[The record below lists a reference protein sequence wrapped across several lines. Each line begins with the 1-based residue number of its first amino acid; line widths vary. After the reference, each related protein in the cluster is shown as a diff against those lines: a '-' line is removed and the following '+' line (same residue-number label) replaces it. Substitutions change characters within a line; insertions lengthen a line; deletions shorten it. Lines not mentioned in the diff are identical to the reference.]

1 MNKKITQLRWLAA
14 TLLFV
19 TAMVM
24 PTTAWAQT
32 MYTVFDTETG
42 TLTFKYDNSKP
53 ESTDTQKVY
62 DVPTEYLAAINPG
75 WNNNHASGITKVVF
89 DASFANARPVY
100 TKFWFYNCNNLSEIV
115 GIQYLNTSKVTDM
128 HNMFAACSSL
138 TSLDLSGFDT
148 GKVTDM
154 EMMFSY
160 CSKLKTIYVSDS
172 FTTENVT
179 NSSKMFYLCTS
190 LSGACSYN
198 SGNTNDA
205 NYANYTTGYFT
216 KYGTVDKG
224 SYVVYSEA
232 DNTLTFKYGEIP
244 ASGDGSTVYSI
255 PSSSY
260 EPEWISDHASD
271 IKKVV
276 FDESFAVV
284 GPTKCYCWFND
295 CSALTDIQGI
305 QNLNTTEVT
314 NMGYM
319 FYNCSNLTSL
329 DLSGFDT
336 QRVSEMNSMFFGCS
350 KLTTIFV
357 SADKFVVEN
366 VTQSDNMFSFCDKLS
381 GAISYDDQKTNKEYA
396 NCTTGYFT
404 NIADKDYFMHHAV
417 YNSGAKSLTF
427 KYGNKN
433 RVADGIMTYEL
444 NTGNTEPG
452 WKEKTDI
459 KVVTFEESF
468 KDARPES
475 CHAWLKGLSSLSA
488 INNIEYLNTEECTD
502 MAEMFSGCSTI
513 TKLDLRTF
521 DTRKVTDMSAMFSG
535 CGSLTKIDVTGLFD
549 VANVTSSEGM
559 FTGCTSLK
567 GVIAF
572 DENHVDKTYAN
583 GEGYFTKQPDGEGTQ
598 ASPYLIGTITDLV
611 WFRNHVNEGN
621 LEACA
626 KLTADIDMSTAC
638 HPAGDGVEELSW
650 TPISDENKNINWRGF
665 FDGDGHTISN
675 LYINSQSSYQGLFG
689 YISGLSYPENV
700 RSAIKNVVFENVNVK
715 GTSNFYGALAG
726 YAYTFDIIGVTVN
739 SGTIEAVSNRGGIIG
754 YAGNSNLKSCV
765 NRASVTGTGSGI
777 GGICGELNSTLVSQ
791 CANYGNVKGYTQI
804 GGIAG
809 KIYNNT
815 TIENSITV
823 GDIASSQYKA
833 GWVVGQVSENA
844 TLTISGVV
852 AFNSDAQ
859 MTSMG
864 EEATTKNAIY
874 EILDGGSVTGEC
886 TGYTANQLK
895 SGETVIQL
903 NGGKT
908 DGTQAWYQNLSE
920 ENADAY
926 PVLTNTGSNTVY
938 GGFGHGGTTGQFSN
952 TESEIP
958 AGYCHTHAYDPNAEN
973 EASGNHDKSY
983 VGDFKWTDNQDKTN
997 ATVAATFTCPVCQK
1011 VETPVVTAVKDT
1023 ENSKPATCTEYG
1035 SNIYTASH
1043 SINGNTFTDTYT
1055 QTLTALGHDY
1065 SGTASINREK
1075 LIYEKNCKRCS
1086 EFLEYCATSDGKVVA
1101 TENTEGDGFTA
1112 SALTLED
1119 ATPYDNQAVFTVT
1132 DFKYTRTFSNTNWTT
1147 WYVPFELPLTPE
1159 ICSKFAFSRINNVH
1173 QYDTDNDG
1181 NADKTVVESF
1191 RQTEGVTLKANYPYL
1206 VKALSE
1212 SDLNMEL
1219 NLTDVKPALAEAKS
1233 IDCQSVD
1240 YKYVFTGT
1248 YNEMGESGA
1257 TLYDPYTLYSDGT
1270 WQHYRSLEPMRHYL
1284 KIESRNA
1291 TTSTTAFM
1299 RSILLSVIG
1308 DEDATGIVK
1317 IYDEERR
1324 AKETYDLG
1332 GRRIPAGSQR
1342 NGFYIENGKVI
1353 YKK

>member
-1 MNKKITQLRWLAA
+1 MNKKITQLSWLAA

-115 GIQYLNTSKVTDM
+115 GIQYLNTSEVTDM

-172 FTTENVT
+172 FTTVNV
-179 NSSKMFYLCTS
+179 NSSYHMFYLCTS

-198 SGNTNDA
+198 SGNANDA
-205 NYANYTTGYFT
+205 TYANYTNGYFT
-216 KYGTVDKG
+216 KYGTVVKE
-224 SYVVYSEA
+224 SYVIYSEA

-255 PSSSY
+255 PSSSS

-284 GPTKCYCWFND
+284 RPTKCYCWFTD

-314 NMGYM
+314 DMSEM
-319 FYNCSNLTSL
+319 FRGCTSLITL

-336 QRVSEMNSMFFGCS
+336 QNVHYMYNMFFECS
-350 KLTTIFV
+350 KLITIFV
-357 SADKFVVEN
+357 SDKFVVDN
-366 VTQSDNMFSFCDKLS
+366 VTESGDMFLLCNKLS
-381 GAISYDDQKTNKEYA
+381 GAISYDYQKTDKEYA

-404 NIADKDYFMHHAV
+404 NIADKGYFMHHAV
-417 YNSGAKSLTF
+417 YNSDAKSLTF

-433 RVADGIMTYEL
+433 KNAEGQTAYEL

-459 KVVTFEESF
+459 EVVTFEESF

-475 CHAWLKGLSSLSA
+475 CHAWLKGLASLSA

-638 HPAGDGVEELSW
+638 HPARDGVEELSW

-675 LYINSQSSYQGLFG
+675 LYINSSSSSQGLFG
-689 YISGLSYPENV
+689 YIRGLSYSENV
-700 RSAIKNVVFENVNVK
+700 RSAIKNVVFENVKVK

-726 YAYTFDIIGVTVN
+726 YADNFDIIGVTVN
-739 SGTIEAVSNRGGIIG
+739 SGTIEAAGIIGGIIG
-754 YAGNSNLKSCV
+754 DAGNSNLKSCV
-765 NRASVTGTGSGI
+765 NRASVTVTSSG

-791 CANYGNVKGYTQI
+791 CANYGNVEGYTQI

-809 KIYNNT
+809 KIYQNT

-823 GDIASSQYKA
+823 GDIASSTYIA

-859 MTSMG
+859 MTS
-864 EEATTKNAIY
+864 TTKNAIY

-886 TGYTANQLK
+886 TGYTTNQLK

-920 ENADAY
+920 ENADVY

-983 VGDFKWTDNQDKTN
+983 VGDFTWTDNQDKTN
-997 ATVAATFTCPVCQK
+997 ATVAATFTCSVCQK

-1023 ENSKPATCTEYG
+1023 ENSKPATCTEDG

-1043 SINGNTFTDTYT
+1043 SFAGNTLTDIHT
-1055 QTLTALGHDY
+1055 QTLTALGHDMTGDV
-1065 SGTASINREK
+1065 SLNTTKN
-1075 LIYEKNCKRCS
+1075 IYQNGCKREGCD
-1086 EFLEYCATSDGKVVA
+1086 YIGYYATSDGSVEA
-1101 TENTEGDGFTA
+1101 TKNTEGDGFTA
-1112 SALTLED
+1112 SALTLQD
-1119 ATPYDNQAVFTVT
+1119 ATKYDNQAVFTAT
-1132 DFKYTRTFSNTNWTT
+1132 AFTYNRTFTSTGWTT
-1147 WYVPFELPLTPE
+1147 WYVPFELELTKD
-1159 ICSKFAFSRINNVH
+1159 ICDKYDFSRINNVH
-1173 QYDTDNDG
+1173 QYDDNGDG
-1181 NADKTVVESF
+1181 NADRTVVESF
-1191 RQTEGVTLKANYPYL
+1191 RQNAGVKLKANYPYL
-1206 VKALSE
+1206 VRAKSE
-1212 SDLNMEL
+1212 GYYEMSLP
-1219 NLTDVKPALAEAKS
+1219 LTNVVPALAETNS

-1240 YKYVFTGT
+1240 YKYTFTGT
-1248 YNEMGESGA
+1248 YAGMDDSGS
-1257 TLYDPYTLYSDGT
+1257 DKYTLCEGNQ
-1270 WQHYRSLEPMRHYL
+1270 WLHFYRLSPMRHYL
-1284 KIESRNA
+1284 TIESRNVSSP
-1291 TTSTTAFM
+1291 STAPM
-1299 RSILLSVIG
+1299 RSIMLSIVG
-1308 DEDATGIVK
+1308 DEDTTGIVK
-1317 IYDEERR
+1317 LYDEER
-1324 AKETYDLG
+1324 KSSETYDLS
-1332 GRRIPAGSQR
+1332 GRRLPAGSKPR
-1342 NGFYIENGKVI
+1342 GLIIENGKVTF
-1353 YKK
+1353 KK

>member
-1 MNKKITQLRWLAA
+1 MTCKIKTKQLSWLVA
-14 TLLFV
+14 TLMLV

-89 DASFANARPVY
+89 DASFANALPVY

-115 GIQYLNTSKVTDM
+115 GIQYLNTSEVTDM

-148 GKVTDM
+148 RKVTDM

-172 FTTENVT
+172 FNTVNVT

-205 NYANYTTGYFT
+205 HYAKYTTGYFT

-224 SYVVYSEA
+224 SYVVYLEA

-260 EPEWISDHASD
+260 EPEWISAHASD

-284 GPTKCYCWFND
+284 RPTKCYCWFQD

-357 SADKFVVEN
+357 SDKFVVEN

-381 GAISYDDQKTNKEYA
+381 GAISYDYQKTNKEYA

-404 NIADKDYFMHHAV
+404 NIADKGYFMHHAV
-417 YNSGAKSLTF
+417 YNSDAKSLTF

-433 RVADGIMTYEL
+433 RVADGITTYEL

-452 WKEKTDI
+452 WKEKTEI
-459 KVVTFEESF
+459 EVVTFEESF

-475 CHAWLKGLSSLSA
+475 CHAWLKGLASLSA

-791 CANYGNVKGYTQI
+791 CANYGNVEGYTQI

-809 KIYNNT
+809 EISKNT

-823 GDIASSQYKA
+823 GDIASSHYKA
-833 GWVVGQVSENA
+833 GWVVGQVFENA

-920 ENADAY
+920 ENADVY

-938 GGFGHGGTTGQFSN
+938 GGFGHGDTTGQFNN

-973 EASGNHDKSY
+973 EASGNHNKSY
-983 VGDFKWTDNQDKTN
+983 VGDFKWTDNDDKPN
-997 ATVAATFTCPVCQK
+997 ATVTATFTCPVCQK

-1023 ENSKPATCTEYG
+1023 ENSKPATCTEDG

-1043 SINGNTFTDTYT
+1043 SFTGNTLTDIHT
-1055 QTLTALGHDY
+1055 QTLTALGHDMTGDV
-1065 SGTASINREK
+1065 SLNTTKN
-1075 LIYEKNCKRCS
+1075 IYQNGCKREGCD
-1086 EFLEYCATSDGKVVA
+1086 YIGYYATSDGSVVA

-1112 SALTLED
+1112 SALTLQD
-1119 ATPYDNQAVFTVT
+1119 ATKYDNQAVFTAT
-1132 DFKYTRTFSNTNWTT
+1132 AFTYNRTFTSTGWTT
-1147 WYVPFELPLTPE
+1147 WYVPFELELTKD
-1159 ICSKFAFSRINNVH
+1159 ICDKYDFSRINNVH
-1173 QYDTDNDG
+1173 QYDDNGDG
-1181 NADKTVVESF
+1181 NADRTVVESF
-1191 RQTEGVTLKANYPYL
+1191 RQNAGVKLKANYPYL
-1206 VKALSE
+1206 VRAKNEGYYEMSLP
-1212 SDLNMEL
+1212 
-1219 NLTDVKPALAEAKS
+1219 LTNVVPALAETNS

-1240 YKYVFTGT
+1240 YKYTFTGT
-1248 YNEMGESGA
+1248 YATMGDSGS
-1257 TLYDPYTLYSDGT
+1257 DKYTLSTSGS
-1270 WQHYRSLEPMRHYL
+1270 WKHFKSLNPMRHYL
-1284 KIESRNA
+1284 TITSRNA
-1291 TTSTTAFM
+1291 TSNQAAPM
-1299 RSILLSVIG
+1299 HVLLSVIG
-1308 DEDATGIVK
+1308 EEDTTGIVK
-1317 IYDEERR
+1317 LYDEERK
-1324 AKETYDLG
+1324 ATETYDLS
-1332 GRRIPAGSQR
+1332 GRRLPAGSKQR
-1342 NGFYIENGKVI
+1342 GLIIENGKVTF
-1353 YKK
+1353 KK

>member
-62 DVPTEYLAAINPG
+62 DVPTEYIAALNPG
-75 WNNNHASGITKVVF
+75 WNNNPGITKVVF

-100 TKFWFYNCNNLSEIV
+100 TKYWFENCNYLSEIV
-115 GIQYLNTSKVTDM
+115 GIQYLNTSEVTEM
-128 HNMFAACSSL
+128 HNMFLACSSL

-148 GKVTDM
+148 GKVTIMDK
-154 EMMFSY
+154 MFFN

-172 FTTENVT
+172 FTTGNVT
-179 NSSKMFYLCTS
+179 SSGQMFHLCTS

-198 SGNTNDA
+198 SGNANDA

-224 SYVVYSEA
+224 SYVVYLEA

-255 PSSSY
+255 PSSSNV
-260 EPEWISDHASD
+260 PDWISDHASD

-284 GPTKCYCWFND
+284 RPTKCYCWFTD

-336 QRVSEMNSMFFGCS
+336 QKVSEMNYMFLGCS

-357 SADKFVVEN
+357 SDKFVVEN
-366 VTQSDNMFSFCDKLS
+366 VTQSDNMFSYCDKLS
-381 GAISYDDQKTNKEYA
+381 GAISYDYQKTNKEYA

-417 YNSGAKSLTF
+417 YNSDAKSLTF

-433 RVADGIMTYEL
+433 RVADGITTYEL

-459 KVVTFEESF
+459 EVVTFEESF
-468 KDARPES
+468 KDARPKS

-675 LYINSQSSYQGLFG
+675 LYINSQSSSQGLFG

-715 GTSNFYGALAG
+715 GTSNCYGALAG

-739 SGTIEAVSNRGGIIG
+739 SGTIKAVSNIGGIIG
-754 YAGNSNLKSCV
+754 NAGNSNLKSCV

-791 CANYGNVKGYTQI
+791 CANYGNVEGYTQI

-809 KIYNNT
+809 KIYQNT

-823 GDIASSQYKA
+823 GDIASSHYKA

-920 ENADAY
+920 ENADTY

-952 TESEIP
+952 TESEIT

-983 VGDFKWTDNQDKTN
+983 VGDFKWTDNDDKTN
-997 ATVAATFTCPVCQK
+997 ASVTATFTCSVCQK

-1023 ENSKPATCTEYG
+1023 ENSKPATCTEDG

-1043 SINGNTFTDTYT
+1043 SFTGNTLTDIHT
-1055 QTLTALGHDY
+1055 QTLTALGHDMTGDV
-1065 SGTASINREK
+1065 SLNTTKN
-1075 LIYEKNCKRCS
+1075 IYQNGCKREGCD
-1086 EFLEYCATSDGKVVA
+1086 YIGYYATSDGSVEA
-1101 TENTEGDGFTA
+1101 TKNTEGDGFTA
-1112 SALTLED
+1112 SALTLQD
-1119 ATPYDNQAVFTVT
+1119 ATKYDNQAVFTAT
-1132 DFKYTRTFSNTNWTT
+1132 AFTYNRTFTSTGWTT
-1147 WYVPFELPLTPE
+1147 WYVPFELELTKD
-1159 ICSKFAFSRINNVH
+1159 ICDKYDFSRINNVH
-1173 QYDTDNDG
+1173 QYDDNGDG
-1181 NADKTVVESF
+1181 NADRTVVESF
-1191 RQTEGVTLKANYPYL
+1191 RQNAGVKLKANYPYL
-1206 VKALSE
+1206 VRAKSE
-1212 SDLNMEL
+1212 GYYEMSLP
-1219 NLTDVKPALAEAKS
+1219 LTNVVPALAETNS

-1240 YKYVFTGT
+1240 YKYTFTGT
-1248 YNEMGESGA
+1248 YAGMDDSGS
-1257 TLYDPYTLYSDGT
+1257 DKYTLCEGNQ
-1270 WQHYRSLEPMRHYL
+1270 WLHFYRLSPMRHYL
-1284 KIESRNA
+1284 TIESRNVSSPSPA
-1291 TTSTTAFM
+1291 SM
-1299 RSILLSVIG
+1299 RSIMLSIVG
-1308 DEDATGIVK
+1308 DEDTTGIVK
-1317 IYDEERR
+1317 LYDEER
-1324 AKETYDLG
+1324 KSSETYDLS
-1332 GRRIPAGSQR
+1332 GRRLPAGSKPR
-1342 NGFYIENGKVI
+1342 GLIIENGKVTF
-1353 YKK
+1353 KK

>member
-1 MNKKITQLRWLAA
+1 MTCKIKTKQLSWLVA
-14 TLLFV
+14 TLMLV
-19 TAMVM
+19 AAMVM
-24 PTTAWAQT
+24 PSTAWAQT

-115 GIQYLNTSKVTDM
+115 GIQYLNTSEVTDM

-172 FTTENVT
+172 FTTVNV
-179 NSSKMFYLCTS
+179 NSSYHMFYLCTS

-198 SGNTNDA
+198 SGNANDA
-205 NYANYTTGYFT
+205 NNANYTTGYFT
-216 KYGTVDKG
+216 KYGTVVKG

-260 EPEWISDHASD
+260 VPDWISDHASD

-314 NMGYM
+314 NMGGM

-336 QRVSEMNSMFFGCS
+336 QTVSEMNSMFFGCS

-357 SADKFVVEN
+357 SDKLFVVEN

-381 GAISYDDQKTNKEYA
+381 GAISYDYQKTNKEYA

-404 NIADKDYFMHHAV
+404 NIADKGYFMHHAV

-433 RVADGIMTYEL
+433 RVADGITTYEL

-459 KVVTFEESF
+459 EVVTFEESF
-468 KDARPES
+468 KDARPKS

-700 RSAIKNVVFENVNVK
+700 RSAIKNVVFENVKVK
-715 GTSNFYGALAG
+715 GTSNYYGALAG

-754 YAGNSNLKSCV
+754 SAGNSNLKSCV

-791 CANYGNVKGYTQI
+791 CANYGNVEGYTQI

-809 KIYNNT
+809 KIYQNT

-823 GDIASSQYKA
+823 GDIASSTYIA
-833 GWVVGQVSENA
+833 GWVVGQVSQNA

-859 MTSMG
+859 MTS
-864 EEATTKNAIY
+864 TTKNAIY

-920 ENADAY
+920 ENADDY

-938 GGFGHGGTTGQFSN
+938 GGFGHGDTTGQFNN

-983 VGDFKWTDNQDKTN
+983 VGDFKWTDNDDKPN
-997 ATVAATFTCPVCQK
+997 ATVTATFTCSVCQK

-1023 ENSKPATCTEYG
+1023 ENSKPATCTKYG

-1055 QTLTALGHDY
+1055 QTLTALGHDMPEA
-1065 SGTASINREK
+1065 ASLNSKRH
-1075 LIYEKNCKRCS
+1075 IYEKGCKRDGCG
-1086 EFLEYCATSDGKVVA
+1086 YVDYYATSDGNVVA
-1101 TENTEGDGFTA
+1101 TKNTEGDGFTA
-1112 SALTLED
+1112 SALTLQD
-1119 ATPYDNQAVFTVT
+1119 ATKYDNQAVFTAT
-1132 DFKYTRTFSNTNWTT
+1132 AFTYNRTFTSTGWTT
-1147 WYVPFELPLTPE
+1147 WYVPFELELTKD
-1159 ICSKFAFSRINNVH
+1159 ICDKYDFSRINNVH
-1173 QYDTDNDG
+1173 QYDDNGDG
-1181 NADKTVVESF
+1181 NADRTVVESF
-1191 RQTEGVTLKANYPYL
+1191 RQNAGVKLKANYPYL
-1206 VKALSE
+1206 VRAKNEDYYEMSLP
-1212 SDLNMEL
+1212 
-1219 NLTDVKPALAEAKS
+1219 LTKVVPALAETNS

-1240 YKYVFTGT
+1240 YKYTFTGT
-1248 YNEMGESGA
+1248 YATMGDSGS
-1257 TLYDPYTLYSDGT
+1257 DKYTLSTSGS
-1270 WQHYRSLEPMRHYL
+1270 WKHFPSLNPMRHYL
-1284 KIESRNA
+1284 TITSRNA
-1291 TTSTTAFM
+1291 TSNQAAPM
-1299 RSILLSVIG
+1299 HVLLSVIG
-1308 DEDATGIVK
+1308 EEDTTGIVK
-1317 IYDEERR
+1317 LYDEERK
-1324 AKETYDLG
+1324 ATETYDLS
-1332 GRRIPAGSQR
+1332 GRRLPAGSKQR
-1342 NGFYIENGKVI
+1342 GLIIENGKVTF
-1353 YKK
+1353 KK

>member
-62 DVPTEYLAAINPG
+62 DVPTEDPAAINPG

-115 GIQYLNTSKVTDM
+115 GIQYLNTSEVTDM
-128 HNMFAACSSL
+128 HNMFAICSSL

-154 EMMFSY
+154 GMMFFN

-172 FTTENVT
+172 FTTVNVT
-179 NSSKMFYLCTS
+179 SSSQMFHLCTL

-198 SGNTNDA
+198 SGNANDA
-205 NYANYTTGYFT
+205 NYAKYTTGYFT
-216 KYGTVDKG
+216 KYGTVVKG
-224 SYVVYSEA
+224 SYVVYLEA

-284 GPTKCYCWFND
+284 RPTNCYCWFTD

-314 NMGYM
+314 NMGGM

-357 SADKFVVEN
+357 SDKFVVEN

-381 GAISYDDQKTNKEYA
+381 GAISYDYQKTNKEYA

-404 NIADKDYFMHHAV
+404 NIEDKDYFMHHAV

-433 RVADGIMTYEL
+433 RVADGITTYEL

-459 KVVTFEESF
+459 EVVTFEESF

-559 FTGCTSLK
+559 FTGCTRLK

-809 KIYNNT
+809 KIYQNT

-823 GDIASSQYKA
+823 GDIASSHDNA
-833 GWVVGQVSENA
+833 GWVVGQVFENA

-859 MTSMG
+859 MTS
-864 EEATTKNAIY
+864 TTKNAIY

-886 TGYTANQLK
+886 TGYTTNQLK

-920 ENADAY
+920 ENADVY

-973 EASGNHDKSY
+973 EASGNHNKSY
-983 VGDFKWTDNQDKTN
+983 EGQFTWTDNDNN
-997 ATVAATFTCPVCQK
+997 ATATAIFTCSVCGK
-1011 VETPVVTAVKDT
+1011 VVEPELTVEHDDSHTNT
-1023 ENSKPATCTEYG
+1023 EADCLNNGFKYYKTSYAFD
-1035 SNIYTASH
+1035 
-1043 SINGNTFTDTYT
+1043 GNTISDTYM
-1055 QTLTALGHDY
+1055 QTITALGHDMP
-1065 SGTASINREK
+1065 GNASLNPK
-1075 LIYEKNCKRCS
+1075 QQIYQKVCQRNGCGV
-1086 EFLEYCATSDGKVVA
+1086 LLGYYATSDGNVVA
-1101 TENTEGDGFTA
+1101 NETESGFVA
-1112 SALTLED
+1112 EALTLED
-1119 ATPYDNQAVFTVT
+1119 AKKYDNQAVFTAT

-1147 WYVPFELPLTPE
+1147 WYVPFELPLTSE

-1181 NADKTVVESF
+1181 KADKTVVESF
-1191 RQTEGVTLKANYPYL
+1191 RQTAGVTLKANYPYL

-1212 SDLNMEL
+1212 SDLSMVL
-1219 NLTDVKPALAEAKS
+1219 NLTDVQPALAEEKS

-1240 YKYVFTGT
+1240 YTYVFTGT
-1248 YNEMGESGA
+1248 YNGEGESGA

-1270 WQHYRSLEPMRHYL
+1270 WQHYHSLEP
-1284 KIESRNA
+1284 
-1291 TTSTTAFM
+1291 
-1299 RSILLSVIG
+1299 
-1308 DEDATGIVK
+1308 
-1317 IYDEERR
+1317 
-1324 AKETYDLG
+1324 
-1332 GRRIPAGSQR
+1332 
-1342 NGFYIENGKVI
+1342 
-1353 YKK
+1353 

>member
-1 MNKKITQLRWLAA
+1 MNKKITQLSWLAA

-62 DVPTEYLAAINPG
+62 DVPTEDPAAINPG

-89 DASFANARPVY
+89 DASFANALPVY

-128 HNMFAACSSL
+128 HNMFASCSSL

-154 EMMFSY
+154 GMMFSY

-172 FTTENVT
+172 FTTVNVT
-179 NSSKMFYLCTS
+179 NSSMMFHLCTS

-205 NYANYTTGYFT
+205 HYANYTTGYFT

-260 EPEWISDHASD
+260 EPEWISYHASD

-284 GPTKCYCWFND
+284 LPTNCYCWFND

-357 SADKFVVEN
+357 SNKFVVEN

-381 GAISYDDQKTNKEYA
+381 GAISYDYQKTDKEYA

-404 NIADKDYFMHHAV
+404 NIADKGNFMHHAV

-433 RVADGIMTYEL
+433 RVADGITTYEL

-459 KVVTFEESF
+459 EVVTFEESF
-468 KDARPES
+468 KDARPKS

-675 LYINSQSSYQGLFG
+675 LYINSQSSSQGLFG

-700 RSAIKNVVFENVNVK
+700 RSAIKNVVFKNVNVK

-726 YAYTFDIIGVTVN
+726 HAYTFDIIGVTVN
-739 SGTIEAVSNRGGIIG
+739 SGTIEAVSNIGGIIG

-809 KIYNNT
+809 EISKNT

-823 GDIASSQYKA
+823 GDIASSHYKA

-859 MTSMG
+859 MTS
-864 EEATTKNAIY
+864 TTKNAIY

-886 TGYTANQLK
+886 TGYTTNQLK

-920 ENADAY
+920 ENADVY
-926 PVLTNTGSNTVY
+926 PVLTNTRSNTVY

-952 TESEIP
+952 TESKIP

-973 EASGNHDKSY
+973 EASGNHNKSY
-983 VGDFKWTDNQDKTN
+983 VGDFKWTDNQNKTN
-997 ATVAATFTCPVCQK
+997 ATVAATFTCSVCQK

-1023 ENSKPATCTEYG
+1023 ENSKPATCTEDG

-1043 SINGNTFTDTYT
+1043 SFAGNTLTDIHT
-1055 QTLTALGHDY
+1055 QTLTALGHDMTGDV
-1065 SGTASINREK
+1065 SLNTTKN
-1075 LIYEKNCKRCS
+1075 IYQNGCKREGCD
-1086 EFLEYCATSDGKVVA
+1086 YIGYYATSDGSVEA
-1101 TENTEGDGFTA
+1101 TKNTEGDGFTA
-1112 SALTLED
+1112 SALTLQD
-1119 ATPYDNQAVFTVT
+1119 ATKYDNQAVFTAT
-1132 DFKYTRTFSNTNWTT
+1132 AFTYNRTFTSTGWTT
-1147 WYVPFELPLTPE
+1147 WYVPFELELTKD
-1159 ICSKFAFSRINNVH
+1159 ICDKYDFSRINNVH
-1173 QYDTDNDG
+1173 QYDDNGDG
-1181 NADKTVVESF
+1181 NADRTVVESF
-1191 RQTEGVTLKANYPYL
+1191 RQNAGVKLKANYPYL
-1206 VKALSE
+1206 VRAKSE
-1212 SDLNMEL
+1212 GYYEMSLP
-1219 NLTDVKPALAEAKS
+1219 LTNVVPALAETNS

-1240 YKYVFTGT
+1240 YKYTFTGT
-1248 YNEMGESGA
+1248 YAGMDDSGS
-1257 TLYDPYTLYSDGT
+1257 DKYTLCEGNQ
-1270 WQHYRSLEPMRHYL
+1270 WLHFYRLSPMRHYL
-1284 KIESRNA
+1284 TIESRNVSSP
-1291 TTSTTAFM
+1291 STAPM
-1299 RSILLSVIG
+1299 RSIMLSIVG
-1308 DEDATGIVK
+1308 DEDTTGIVK
-1317 IYDEERR
+1317 LYDEER
-1324 AKETYDLG
+1324 KSSETYDLS
-1332 GRRIPAGSQR
+1332 GRRLPAGSKPR
-1342 NGFYIENGKVI
+1342 GLIIENGKVTF
-1353 YKK
+1353 KK

>member
-1 MNKKITQLRWLAA
+1 MNKKITQLSWLAA

-53 ESTDTQKVY
+53 ESTDTQMVY
-62 DVPTEYLAAINPG
+62 DVPTESLAAINPG

-172 FTTENVT
+172 FTTVNV
-179 NSSKMFYLCTS
+179 NSSYHMFYLCTS
-190 LSGACSYN
+190 LSVACSYN
-198 SGNTNDA
+198 SGNANDA
-205 NYANYTTGYFT
+205 NNANYTTGYFT
-216 KYGTVDKG
+216 KYGTVVKG

-260 EPEWISDHASD
+260 EPKWISDHASD

-284 GPTKCYCWFND
+284 QPTNCYCWFND

-336 QRVSEMNSMFFGCS
+336 QKVSEMNDMFFGCS

-357 SADKFVVEN
+357 SDKFVVEN

-381 GAISYDDQKTNKEYA
+381 GAISYDDQKTDKEYA

-433 RVADGIMTYEL
+433 RVADGITTYEL

-468 KDARPES
+468 KDARPKS

-549 VANVTSSEGM
+549 VAAVTSSEGM
-559 FTGCTSLK
+559 FTGCRSLK

-583 GEGYFTKQPDGEGTQ
+583 GEGYFTKQPDGKGTQ

-754 YAGNSNLKSCV
+754 SAGNSNLKSCV

-791 CANYGNVKGYTQI
+791 CANYGNVEGYTQI

-809 KIYNNT
+809 KIYKNT

-823 GDIASSQYKA
+823 GDIASSHYKA

-886 TGYTANQLK
+886 TGYTTNQLK

-920 ENADAY
+920 ENADVY

-997 ATVAATFTCPVCQK
+997 ATVAATFTCSVCQK

-1023 ENSKPATCTEYG
+1023 ENSKPATCTEDG

-1055 QTLTALGHDY
+1055 QTLTALRHDY

-1075 LIYEKNCKRCS
+1075 QIYEKNCKRCS

-1112 SALTLED
+1112 SALTLQD
-1119 ATPYDNQAVFTVT
+1119 ATAYDNQAVFTAT
-1132 DFKYTRTFSNTNWTT
+1132 NFIYNRKFSTTEWTT
-1147 WYVPFELPLTPE
+1147 WYVPFELELTKD
-1159 ICSKFAFSRINNVH
+1159 ICDKYDFSRINNVH
-1173 QYDTDNDG
+1173 QYDDNGDG
-1181 NADKTVVESF
+1181 NADRTVVESF
-1191 RQTEGVTLKANYPYL
+1191 RQNAGVKLKANYPYL
-1206 VKALSE
+1206 VRAKSE
-1212 SDLNMEL
+1212 GYYEMSLP
-1219 NLTDVKPALAEAKS
+1219 LTNVVPALAETNS

-1240 YKYVFTGT
+1240 YKYTFTGT
-1248 YNEMGESGA
+1248 YARMDDSGSA
-1257 TLYDPYTLYSDGT
+1257 DTDPYTLCDGNK
-1270 WQHYRSLEPMRHYL
+1270 WLHFHSLSPMRHYL
-1284 KIESRNA
+1284 TIESRNVSSPSPA
-1291 TTSTTAFM
+1291 LM
-1299 RSILLSVIG
+1299 RSIMLSIVG
-1308 DEDATGIVK
+1308 DEDTTGIVK
-1317 IYDEERR
+1317 LYDEER
-1324 AKETYDLG
+1324 KSSETYDLS
-1332 GRRIPAGSQR
+1332 GRRLPAGSKPR
-1342 NGFYIENGKVI
+1342 GLIIENGKVTF
-1353 YKK
+1353 KK

>member
-1 MNKKITQLRWLAA
+1 MNKKITQLSWLAA

-62 DVPTEYLAAINPG
+62 DVPTEDPAAINPG

-89 DASFANARPVY
+89 DASFANALPVY

-128 HNMFAACSSL
+128 HNMFASCSSL

-154 EMMFSY
+154 GMMFSY

-172 FTTENVT
+172 FTTVNVT
-179 NSSKMFYLCTS
+179 NSSMMFHLCTS

-205 NYANYTTGYFT
+205 HYANYTTGYFT

-260 EPEWISDHASD
+260 EPKWISDHASD

-284 GPTKCYCWFND
+284 GPTNCYCWFND

-314 NMGYM
+314 NMGGM

-357 SADKFVVEN
+357 SNKFVVEN

-381 GAISYDDQKTNKEYA
+381 GAISYDYQKTDKEYA

-404 NIADKDYFMHHAV
+404 NIADKGNFMHHAV

-433 RVADGIMTYEL
+433 RVADGITTYEL

-459 KVVTFEESF
+459 EVVTFEESF
-468 KDARPES
+468 KDARPKS

-675 LYINSQSSYQGLFG
+675 LYINSQSSSQGLFG

-700 RSAIKNVVFENVNVK
+700 RSAIKNVVFKNVNVK

-726 YAYTFDIIGVTVN
+726 HAYTFDIIGVTVN
-739 SGTIEAVSNRGGIIG
+739 SGTIEAVSNIGGIIG

-809 KIYNNT
+809 EISKNT

-823 GDIASSQYKA
+823 GDIASSHYKA

-859 MTSMG
+859 MTS
-864 EEATTKNAIY
+864 TTKNAIY

-886 TGYTANQLK
+886 TGYTTNQLK

-952 TESEIP
+952 TESKIP

-973 EASGNHDKSY
+973 EASGNHNKSY
-983 VGDFKWTDNQDKTN
+983 VGDFKWTDNQNKTN
-997 ATVAATFTCPVCQK
+997 ATVAATFTCSVCQK

-1023 ENSKPATCTEYG
+1023 ENSKPATCTEDG

-1043 SINGNTFTDTYT
+1043 SFAGNTLTDIHT
-1055 QTLTALGHDY
+1055 QTLTALGHDMTGDV
-1065 SGTASINREK
+1065 SLNTTKN
-1075 LIYEKNCKRCS
+1075 IYQNGCKREGCD
-1086 EFLEYCATSDGKVVA
+1086 YIGYYATSDGSVEA
-1101 TENTEGDGFTA
+1101 TKNTEGDGFTA
-1112 SALTLED
+1112 SALTLQD
-1119 ATPYDNQAVFTVT
+1119 ATKYDNQAVFTAT
-1132 DFKYTRTFSNTNWTT
+1132 AFTYNRTFTSTGWTT
-1147 WYVPFELPLTPE
+1147 WYVPFELELTKD
-1159 ICSKFAFSRINNVH
+1159 ICDKYDFSRINNVH
-1173 QYDTDNDG
+1173 QYDDNGDG
-1181 NADKTVVESF
+1181 NADRTVVESF
-1191 RQTEGVTLKANYPYL
+1191 RQNAGVKLKANYPYL
-1206 VKALSE
+1206 VRAKSE
-1212 SDLNMEL
+1212 GYYEMSLP
-1219 NLTDVKPALAEAKS
+1219 LTNVVPALAETNS

-1240 YKYVFTGT
+1240 YKYTFTGT
-1248 YNEMGESGA
+1248 YAGMDDSGS
-1257 TLYDPYTLYSDGT
+1257 DKYTLCEGNQ
-1270 WQHYRSLEPMRHYL
+1270 WLHFYRLSPMRHYL
-1284 KIESRNA
+1284 TIESRNVSSP
-1291 TTSTTAFM
+1291 STAPM
-1299 RSILLSVIG
+1299 RSIMLSIVG
-1308 DEDATGIVK
+1308 DEDTTGIVK
-1317 IYDEERR
+1317 LYDEER
-1324 AKETYDLG
+1324 KSSETYDLS
-1332 GRRIPAGSQR
+1332 GRRLPAGSKPR
-1342 NGFYIENGKVI
+1342 GLIIENGKVTF
-1353 YKK
+1353 KK

>member
-1 MNKKITQLRWLAA
+1 MTCKTKTKQLRWLAA
-14 TLLFV
+14 TLMLV
-19 TAMVM
+19 AAMVM
-24 PTTAWAQT
+24 PSTAWAQT

-53 ESTDTQKVY
+53 ESTDTQMVY
-62 DVPTEYLAAINPG
+62 DVPTEYIAAISPD
-75 WNNNHASGITKVVF
+75 WQEYHASGITKVVF

-115 GIQYLNTSKVTDM
+115 GIQYLNTSGVTDM

-148 GKVTDM
+148 GKVENMD
-154 EMMFSY
+154 MMFSY

-172 FTTENVT
+172 FTTDNVT
-179 NSSKMFYLCTS
+179 SSKDMFYLCTS

-198 SGNTNDA
+198 SGNANDA
-205 NYANYTTGYFT
+205 TYANYTNGYFT
-216 KYGTVDKG
+216 KYGTVVKE
-224 SYVVYSEA
+224 SYVIYSEA
-232 DNTLTFKYGEIP
+232 DNTLTFKDGEIP

-255 PSSSY
+255 PSSSSA
-260 EPEWISDHASD
+260 PEWISDHASD

-284 GPTKCYCWFND
+284 RPTKCYCWFTD

-314 NMGYM
+314 DMSEM
-319 FYNCSNLTSL
+319 FRGCTSLITL

-336 QRVSEMNSMFFGCS
+336 QKVHYMYNMFFECS
-350 KLTTIFV
+350 KLITIFV
-357 SADKFVVEN
+357 SDKFVVDN
-366 VTQSDNMFSFCDKLS
+366 VTESGDMFLLCNKLS
-381 GAISYDDQKTNKEYA
+381 GAISYDYQKTDKEYA

-404 NIADKDYFMHHAV
+404 NIADKGYFMHHAV
-417 YNSGAKSLTF
+417 YNSDAKSLTF

-433 RVADGIMTYEL
+433 KNAEGQTAYEL

-459 KVVTFEESF
+459 EVVTFEESF

-475 CHAWLKGLSSLSA
+475 CHAWLKGLASLSA

-638 HPAGDGVEELSW
+638 HPARDGVEELSW

-675 LYINSQSSYQGLFG
+675 LYINSSSSSQGLFG

-715 GTSNFYGALAG
+715 GTSNVYGALAG

-739 SGTIEAVSNRGGIIG
+739 SGTIKAVSNIGGIIG
-754 YAGNSNLKSCV
+754 NAGNSNLKSCV

-791 CANYGNVKGYTQI
+791 CANYGNVEGYTQI

-809 KIYNNT
+809 KIYKNT

-823 GDIASSQYKA
+823 GDIASSHYKA

-895 SGETVIQL
+895 SGETAIQL

-908 DGTQAWYQNLSE
+908 DGTQAWYQNLSKE
-920 ENADAY
+920 GGDNY

-938 GGFGHGGTTGQFSN
+938 GGFWHGGTTGQFSN
-952 TESEIP
+952 TESDIP
-958 AGYCHTHAYDPNAEN
+958 AGYCHTHAYDSNAEN

-983 VGDFKWTDNQDKTN
+983 VGDFKWTDNDDKPN
-997 ATVAATFTCPVCQK
+997 ATVTATFTCSVCQK

-1023 ENSKPATCTEYG
+1023 ENSKPATCTEDG

-1055 QTLTALGHDY
+1055 QTLTALGHDMPEA
-1065 SGTASINREK
+1065 ASLNSKRH
-1075 LIYEKNCKRCS
+1075 IYEKGCKRNGCG
-1086 EFLEYCATSDGKVVA
+1086 YVDYYATSDGNVVA

-1112 SALTLED
+1112 SALTLQD
-1119 ATPYDNQAVFTVT
+1119 ATAYDNQAVFTAT
-1132 DFKYTRTFSNTNWTT
+1132 NFIYNRTFSTTEWTT
-1147 WYVPFELPLTPE
+1147 WYVPFELELTKD
-1159 ICSKFAFSRINNVH
+1159 ICDKYDFSRINNVH
-1173 QYDTDNDG
+1173 QYDDNGDG
-1181 NADKTVVESF
+1181 NADRTVVESF
-1191 RQTEGVTLKANYPYL
+1191 RQNAGVKLKANYPYL
-1206 VKALSE
+1206 VRAKNEDYYEMSLP
-1212 SDLNMEL
+1212 
-1219 NLTDVKPALAEAKS
+1219 LTNVVPALAETNS

-1240 YKYVFTGT
+1240 YKYTFTGT
-1248 YNEMGESGA
+1248 YATMGDSGS
-1257 TLYDPYTLYSDGT
+1257 DKYTLSTSGS
-1270 WQHYRSLEPMRHYL
+1270 WKHFPSLKPMRHYL
-1284 KIESRNA
+1284 TITSRNA
-1291 TTSTTAFM
+1291 TSNQAAPM
-1299 RSILLSVIG
+1299 YVLLSVIG
-1308 DEDATGIVK
+1308 EEDTTGIVK
-1317 IYDEERR
+1317 LYDEERK
-1324 AKETYDLG
+1324 ATETYDLS
-1332 GRRIPAGSQR
+1332 GRRLPAGSKQR
-1342 NGFYIENGKVI
+1342 GLIIENGKVTF
-1353 YKK
+1353 KK

>member
-1 MNKKITQLRWLAA
+1 MNKTITQFRWLV
-14 TLLFV
+14 TMLLLV

-24 PTTAWAQT
+24 PSTAWAQT
-32 MYTVFDTETG
+32 MYTVFDTKTG
-42 TLTFKYDNSKP
+42 TRTFKYDNSKP

-62 DVPTEYLAAINPG
+62 DVPTDNIGAISPDWQEY
-75 WNNNHASGITKVVF
+75 HASGITKVVF
-89 DASFANARPVY
+89 DASFAGARPIY
-100 TKFWFYNCNNLSEIV
+100 TKFWFDGCGNLSEIV
-115 GIQYLNTSKVTDM
+115 GIQNLNTSEVTDM
-128 HNMFAACSSL
+128 HNMFASCSSL

-172 FTTENVT
+172 FTTVNV
-179 NSSKMFYLCTS
+179 NSSYHMFYLCTS

-205 NYANYTTGYFT
+205 NYANYTNGYFT
-216 KYGTVDKG
+216 KYGTVVKE
-224 SYVVYSEA
+224 SYVIYSEA

-260 EPEWISDHASD
+260 VPDWISAHASD

-276 FDESFAVV
+276 FDESFAEVR
-284 GPTKCYCWFND
+284 PTQCYCWFQN

-305 QNLNTTEVT
+305 QNLNTSEVT
-314 NMGYM
+314 NMNYM
-319 FYNCSNLTSL
+319 FHNCRSLITL

-336 QRVSEMNSMFFGCS
+336 QKVDEMYHMFFNCS
-350 KLTTIFV
+350 KLITIFV
-357 SADKFVVEN
+357 SDKFVVEN
-366 VTQSDNMFSFCDKLS
+366 VTQSYDMFSYCNKLS
-381 GAISYDDQKTNKEYA
+381 GAISYDYQKTDKEYA
-396 NCTTGYFT
+396 NCLTGYFT
-404 NIADKDYFMHHAV
+404 DIADKGYFMYHAV
-417 YNSGAKSLTF
+417 YNSDAKSLTF

-433 RVADGIMTYEL
+433 RNAEGQTAYEL
-444 NTGNTEPG
+444 NTGNAEPG

-459 KVVTFEESF
+459 EVVTFEESF

-475 CHAWLKGLSSLSA
+475 CHAWLKGLASLSA
-488 INNIEYLNTEECTD
+488 INNIECLNTEECTD
-502 MAEMFSGCSTI
+502 MAEMFYGCSTLK
-513 TKLDLRTF
+513 KLDLRTF
-521 DTRKVTDMSAMFSG
+521 DTRHVTDMSAMFSG

-549 VANVTSSEGM
+549 VAGVTSSEGM
-559 FTGCTSLK
+559 FTGCTRLK

-598 ASPYLIGTITDLV
+598 ASPYLIGSITDLV
-611 WFRNHVNEGN
+611 WFRNHVNEKN
-621 LEACA
+621 VEACA

-675 LYINSQSSYQGLFG
+675 LYINSQSSSQGLFG

-700 RSAIKNVVFENVNVK
+700 RSAIKNVVFENVKVK
-715 GTSNFYGALAG
+715 GTSNCYGALAG

-739 SGTIEAVSNRGGIIG
+739 SGTIEAESIIGGIIG
-754 YAGNSNLKSCV
+754 YAVNSNLKSCV

-809 KIYNNT
+809 KIYQNT

-823 GDIASSQYKA
+823 GDIASSPYIA
-833 GWVVGQVSENA
+833 GWVVGQVFENA

-886 TGYTANQLK
+886 TGYTTNQLK

-920 ENADAY
+920 ENADVY

-983 VGDFKWTDNQDKTN
+983 EGDFKWTDNQDKTN

-1023 ENSKPATCTEYG
+1023 ENSKPATCTEDG

-1055 QTLTALGHDY
+1055 QTLTALGHDMPEA
-1065 SGTASINREK
+1065 ASLNSERH
-1075 LIYEKNCKRCS
+1075 IYEKRCKRDGCGHVD
-1086 EFLEYCATSDGKVVA
+1086 YYATSDGRVVA

-1112 SALTLED
+1112 NDLTLQD
-1119 ATPYDNQAVFTVT
+1119 ATTYDNQAVFTAT
-1132 DFKYTRTFSNTNWTT
+1132 NFTYNRTFTSTEWTT
-1147 WYVPFELPLTPE
+1147 WYVPFELELTKD
-1159 ICSKFAFSRINNVH
+1159 ICDKYDFSRINNVH
-1173 QYDTDNDG
+1173 QYDDNGDG
-1181 NADKTVVESF
+1181 NADRTVVESF
-1191 RQTEGVTLKANYPYL
+1191 RQNEGVKLKANYPYL
-1206 VKALSE
+1206 VRAKSDADFSMSLS
-1212 SDLNMEL
+1212 
-1219 NLTDVKPALAEAKS
+1219 LTNVVPALAESKS

-1240 YKYVFTGT
+1240 YKYLFTGT
-1248 YNEMGESGA
+1248 YEEMGDSGS
-1257 TLYDPYTLYSDGT
+1257 DKYTLCDGNK
-1270 WQHYRSLEPMRHYL
+1270 WLHFYRLSPMRHYL
-1284 KIESRNA
+1284 TIESRNVSSPSPA
-1291 TTSTTAFM
+1291 SM
-1299 RSILLSVIG
+1299 RSIMLSVVG
-1308 DEDATGIVK
+1308 DEDTTGIVK
-1317 IYDEERR
+1317 LYDEER
-1324 AKETYDLG
+1324 KSSETYDLS
-1332 GRRIPAGSQR
+1332 GRRLPAGSKPR
-1342 NGFYIENGKVI
+1342 GLIIENGKVTF
-1353 YKK
+1353 KK

>member
-1 MNKKITQLRWLAA
+1 MKCNIKTKQLSWLAA
-14 TLLFV
+14 TILLV
-19 TAMVM
+19 AAMVM
-24 PTTAWAQT
+24 PSTAWAQT

-62 DVPTEYLAAINPG
+62 DVPTDNIGAISPDWQEY
-75 WNNNHASGITKVVF
+75 HASGITKVVF
-89 DASFANARPVY
+89 DASFAGARPVY

-148 GKVTDM
+148 RKVTDM
-154 EMMFSY
+154 SSMFSY

-172 FTTENVT
+172 FTTASVT
-179 NSSKMFYLCTS
+179 SSGNMFYLCTL
-190 LSGACSYN
+190 LSGACSFN
-198 SGNTNDA
+198 SVNANDVT
-205 NYANYTTGYFT
+205 YANYTNGYFT
-216 KYGTVDKG
+216 KYGTVVKE
-224 SYVVYSEA
+224 SYVIYSEA

-260 EPEWISDHASD
+260 EPEWIYDHASD

-284 GPTKCYCWFND
+284 LPTKCYCWFNY

-314 NMGYM
+314 DMDYM
-319 FYNCSNLTSL
+319 FYKCSNLTSL

-336 QRVSEMNSMFFGCS
+336 QKVSEMNYMFFGCS

-357 SADKFVVEN
+357 SDKFVVKN
-366 VTQSDNMFSFCDKLS
+366 VTHSDNMFSSCNKLS
-381 GAISYDDQKTNKEYA
+381 GAISYDYQKTDKEYA
-396 NCTTGYFT
+396 NCLTGYLT
-404 NIADKDYFMHHAV
+404 DIADKGYFMYHAV
-417 YNSGAKSLTF
+417 YNSAAKSLTF

-433 RVADGIMTYEL
+433 RNTEGQTAYEL
-444 NTGNTEPG
+444 NTGNAEPG
-452 WKEKTDI
+452 WKKKTDI
-459 KVVTFEESF
+459 GVVTFEESF

-535 CGSLTKIDVTGLFD
+535 CSSLTKIDVTGLFD
-549 VANVTSSEGM
+549 VANVKSSEGM

-626 KLTADIDMSTAC
+626 KLRADIDMSTAC
-638 HPAGDGVEELSW
+638 HPARDGVEELSW
-650 TPISDENKNINWRGF
+650 TPISDANKNINWRGF

-715 GTSNFYGALAG
+715 GTANYGALAG
-726 YAYTFDIIGVTVN
+726 YAYLFDIIGVTVN
-739 SGTIEAVSNRGGIIG
+739 SGTIEAVNNIGGIIG

-765 NRASVTGTGSGI
+765 NRASVTGTDNGI
-777 GGICGELNSTLVSQ
+777 GGICGGLNSTLVSQ

-809 KIYNNT
+809 KISNNT

-823 GDIASSQYKA
+823 GDIASSTYIA
-833 GWVVGQVSENA
+833 GWVVGQVSQNA

-852 AFNSDAQ
+852 AYNSDAQ
-859 MTSMG
+859 
-864 EEATTKNAIY
+864 TTCNGTETTTNKAIY
-874 EILDGGSVTGEC
+874 EILYGGSVTGEC

-908 DGTQAWYQNLSE
+908 DGTQAWYQNLSK
-920 ENADAY
+920 ENADVY
-926 PVLTNTGSNTVY
+926 PVLTNTRSNTVY

-952 TESEIP
+952 TESDIP

-983 VGDFKWTDNQDKTN
+983 VGDFKWTDNDDKPN
-997 ATVAATFTCPVCQK
+997 ATVTATFTCPVCQK

-1023 ENSKPATCTEYG
+1023 ENSKPATCTEDG

-1043 SINGNTFTDTYT
+1043 SFAGNTLTDIHT
-1055 QTLTALGHDY
+1055 QTLTALGHDMTGDV
-1065 SGTASINREK
+1065 SLNTTKN
-1075 LIYEKNCKRCS
+1075 IYQNGCKREGCD
-1086 EFLEYCATSDGKVVA
+1086 YIGYYATSDGSVEA
-1101 TENTEGDGFTA
+1101 TKNTEGDGFTA
-1112 SALTLED
+1112 SALTLQD
-1119 ATPYDNQAVFTVT
+1119 ATKYDNQAVFTAT
-1132 DFKYTRTFSNTNWTT
+1132 AFTYNRTFTSTGWTT
-1147 WYVPFELPLTPE
+1147 WYVPFELELTKD
-1159 ICSKFAFSRINNVH
+1159 ICDKYDFSRINNVH
-1173 QYDTDNDG
+1173 QYDDNGDG
-1181 NADKTVVESF
+1181 NADRTVVESF
-1191 RQTEGVTLKANYPYL
+1191 RQNAGVKLKANYPYL
-1206 VKALSE
+1206 VRAKSE
-1212 SDLNMEL
+1212 GYYEMSLP
-1219 NLTDVKPALAEAKS
+1219 LTNVVPALAETNS

-1240 YKYVFTGT
+1240 YKYTFTGT
-1248 YNEMGESGA
+1248 YAGMDDSGS
-1257 TLYDPYTLYSDGT
+1257 DKYTLCEGNQ
-1270 WQHYRSLEPMRHYL
+1270 WLHFYRLSPMRHYL
-1284 KIESRNA
+1284 TIESRNVSSP
-1291 TTSTTAFM
+1291 STAPM
-1299 RSILLSVIG
+1299 RSIMLSIVG
-1308 DEDATGIVK
+1308 DEDTTGIVK
-1317 IYDEERR
+1317 LYDEER
-1324 AKETYDLG
+1324 KSSETYDLS
-1332 GRRIPAGSQR
+1332 GRRLPAGSKPR
-1342 NGFYIENGKVI
+1342 GLIIENGKVTF
-1353 YKK
+1353 KK

>member
-1 MNKKITQLRWLAA
+1 MTCKIKTKQLSWLAA
-14 TLLFV
+14 TLMLV
-19 TAMVM
+19 AAMVM

-53 ESTDTQKVY
+53 ESIDTQKVY
-62 DVPTEYLAAINPG
+62 DVPTEDPAAINPG
-75 WNNNHASGITKVVF
+75 WNNNHTFDITKVVF

-100 TKFWFYNCNNLSEIV
+100 TKSWFDNCNNLSEIV
-115 GIQYLNTSKVTDM
+115 GIQYLNTSEVTDM
-128 HNMFAACSSL
+128 HNMFASCSSL

-148 GKVTDM
+148 RKVTDM
-154 EMMFSY
+154 SSMFSY

-172 FTTENVT
+172 FTTENV
-179 NSSKMFYLCTS
+179 NSSYHMFYLCTS

-198 SGNTNDA
+198 SGNANDA
-205 NYANYTTGYFT
+205 TYANYTNGYFT
-216 KYGTVDKG
+216 KYGTVVKE

-260 EPEWISDHASD
+260 EPKWISDHASD

-284 GPTKCYCWFND
+284 RPTKCYCWFQD

-314 NMGYM
+314 NMGGM

-336 QRVSEMNSMFFGCS
+336 QNVYEMNNMFFGCS

-357 SADKFVVEN
+357 SDKFVVEN

-381 GAISYDDQKTNKEYA
+381 GAISYDYQKTNKEYA

-404 NIADKDYFMHHAV
+404 NIADKDSFMHHAV

-433 RVADGIMTYEL
+433 RVADGITTYEL

-452 WKEKTDI
+452 WKERTDI
-459 KVVTFEESF
+459 EVVTFEESF
-468 KDARPES
+468 KDARPKS

-521 DTRKVTDMSAMFSG
+521 DTREVTDMSAMFSG

-626 KLTADIDMSTAC
+626 KLTANIDMSTAC
-638 HPAGDGVEELSW
+638 HPARDGVEELSW

-675 LYINSQSSYQGLFG
+675 LYINSQSSSQGLFG

-715 GTSNFYGALAG
+715 GTSNYYGALAG

-754 YAGNSNLKSCV
+754 SAGNSNLKSCV

-777 GGICGELNSTLVSQ
+777 GGICGELNSTLVLQ
-791 CANYGNVKGYTQI
+791 CANYGNVEGYTQI

-809 KIYNNT
+809 KIYKNT

-823 GDIASSQYKA
+823 GDIASSHDNA

-859 MTSMG
+859 MTSS
-864 EEATTKNAIY
+864 TKNAIY

-920 ENADAY
+920 ENADDY

-938 GGFGHGGTTGQFSN
+938 GGFGHGDTTGQFNN

-973 EASGNHDKSY
+973 EASGNHNKSY
-983 VGDFKWTDNQDKTN
+983 VGDFKWTDNDDKTN
-997 ATVAATFTCPVCQK
+997 ATVTATFTCSVCQK
-1011 VETPVVTAVKDT
+1011 VEKPVVTAVKDT
-1023 ENSKPATCTEYG
+1023 ENSKPATCTEDG

-1043 SINGNTFTDTYT
+1043 SINGNTFTNTYT
-1055 QTLTALGHDY
+1055 QTLTAPGHDY

-1075 LIYEKNCKRCS
+1075 QIYEKNCKRCS

-1101 TENTEGDGFTA
+1101 NEDSEGVFTTND
-1112 SALTLED
+1112 LTLQD
-1119 ATPYDNQAVFTVT
+1119 ATAYDNQAVFTAT
-1132 DFKYTRTFSNTNWTT
+1132 NFTYNRKFSTTEWTT
-1147 WYVPFELPLTPE
+1147 WYVPFELELTE
-1159 ICSKFAFSRINNVH
+1159 DICDKYDFSRINNVH
-1173 QYDTDNDG
+1173 QYDDNGDG
-1181 NADKTVVESF
+1181 NADRTVVESF
-1191 RQTEGVTLKANYPYL
+1191 RQNAGVKLKANYPYL
-1206 VKALSE
+1206 VRAKNEDYYEMSLP
-1212 SDLNMEL
+1212 
-1219 NLTDVKPALAEAKS
+1219 LTKVVPALAETNS

-1240 YKYVFTGT
+1240 YKYTFTGT
-1248 YNEMGESGA
+1248 YATMGDSGS
-1257 TLYDPYTLYSDGT
+1257 DKYTLSTSGS
-1270 WQHYRSLEPMRHYL
+1270 WKHFPSLNPMRHYL
-1284 KIESRNA
+1284 TITSRNA
-1291 TTSTTAFM
+1291 TSNQAAPM
-1299 RSILLSVIG
+1299 HVLLSVIG
-1308 DEDATGIVK
+1308 EEDTTGIVK
-1317 IYDEERR
+1317 LYDEERK
-1324 AKETYDLG
+1324 ATETYDLS
-1332 GRRIPAGSQR
+1332 GRRLPAGSKQR
-1342 NGFYIENGKVI
+1342 GLIIENGKVTF
-1353 YKK
+1353 KK

>member
-1 MNKKITQLRWLAA
+1 M
-14 TLLFV
+14 
-19 TAMVM
+19 
-24 PTTAWAQT
+24 
-32 MYTVFDTETG
+32 
-42 TLTFKYDNSKP
+42 
-53 ESTDTQKVY
+53 
-62 DVPTEYLAAINPG
+62 
-75 WNNNHASGITKVVF
+75 
-89 DASFANARPVY
+89 
-100 TKFWFYNCNNLSEIV
+100 

-172 FTTENVT
+172 FTTVNV
-179 NSSKMFYLCTS
+179 NSSYHMFYLCTS

-260 EPEWISDHASD
+260 EPKWISDHASD

-357 SADKFVVEN
+357 SNKFVVEN

-381 GAISYDDQKTNKEYA
+381 GAISYDYQKTNKEYA

-417 YNSGAKSLTF
+417 YNSDAKSLTF

-475 CHAWLKGLSSLSA
+475 CHAWLKGLSLLSA

-521 DTRKVTDMSAMFSG
+521 DTRNVTDMSAMFSG

-559 FTGCTSLK
+559 FTGCRSLK

-583 GEGYFTKQPDGEGTQ
+583 GEGYFTKQPDGKGTQ

-611 WFRNHVNEGN
+611 W
-621 LEACA
+621 
-626 KLTADIDMSTAC
+626 
-638 HPAGDGVEELSW
+638 LS
-650 TPISDENKNINWRGF
+650 
-665 FDGDGHTISN
+665 
-675 LYINSQSSYQGLFG
+675 
-689 YISGLSYPENV
+689 
-700 RSAIKNVVFENVNVK
+700 
-715 GTSNFYGALAG
+715 
-726 YAYTFDIIGVTVN
+726 
-739 SGTIEAVSNRGGIIG
+739 
-754 YAGNSNLKSCV
+754 
-765 NRASVTGTGSGI
+765 
-777 GGICGELNSTLVSQ
+777 
-791 CANYGNVKGYTQI
+791 
-804 GGIAG
+804 
-809 KIYNNT
+809 
-815 TIENSITV
+815 
-823 GDIASSQYKA
+823 
-833 GWVVGQVSENA
+833 
-844 TLTISGVV
+844 
-852 AFNSDAQ
+852 
-859 MTSMG
+859 
-864 EEATTKNAIY
+864 
-874 EILDGGSVTGEC
+874 
-886 TGYTANQLK
+886 
-895 SGETVIQL
+895 
-903 NGGKT
+903 
-908 DGTQAWYQNLSE
+908 
-920 ENADAY
+920 
-926 PVLTNTGSNTVY
+926 
-938 GGFGHGGTTGQFSN
+938 
-952 TESEIP
+952 
-958 AGYCHTHAYDPNAEN
+958 
-973 EASGNHDKSY
+973 
-983 VGDFKWTDNQDKTN
+983 
-997 ATVAATFTCPVCQK
+997 
-1011 VETPVVTAVKDT
+1011 
-1023 ENSKPATCTEYG
+1023 
-1035 SNIYTASH
+1035 
-1043 SINGNTFTDTYT
+1043 
-1055 QTLTALGHDY
+1055 
-1065 SGTASINREK
+1065 
-1075 LIYEKNCKRCS
+1075 LIH
-1086 EFLEYCATSDGKVVA
+1086 
-1101 TENTEGDGFTA
+1101 
-1112 SALTLED
+1112 
-1119 ATPYDNQAVFTVT
+1119 
-1132 DFKYTRTFSNTNWTT
+1132 
-1147 WYVPFELPLTPE
+1147 
-1159 ICSKFAFSRINNVH
+1159 I
-1173 QYDTDNDG
+1173 
-1181 NADKTVVESF
+1181 
-1191 RQTEGVTLKANYPYL
+1191 
-1206 VKALSE
+1206 
-1212 SDLNMEL
+1212 
-1219 NLTDVKPALAEAKS
+1219 
-1233 IDCQSVD
+1233 
-1240 YKYVFTGT
+1240 
-1248 YNEMGESGA
+1248 
-1257 TLYDPYTLYSDGT
+1257 
-1270 WQHYRSLEPMRHYL
+1270 
-1284 KIESRNA
+1284 
-1291 TTSTTAFM
+1291 
-1299 RSILLSVIG
+1299 
-1308 DEDATGIVK
+1308 
-1317 IYDEERR
+1317 
-1324 AKETYDLG
+1324 
-1332 GRRIPAGSQR
+1332 
-1342 NGFYIENGKVI
+1342 
-1353 YKK
+1353 

>member
-1 MNKKITQLRWLAA
+1 MTCKIKTKQLSWLAA

-62 DVPTEYLAAINPG
+62 DVPTEDPAAINPG

-89 DASFANARPVY
+89 DASFANALPVY

-115 GIQYLNTSKVTDM
+115 GIQYLNTSEVTDM
-128 HNMFAACSSL
+128 HNMFANCSSL

-154 EMMFSY
+154 SSMFSF
-160 CSKLKTIYVSDS
+160 CTNLKTIYVSDS
-172 FTTENVT
+172 FTKVNVT
-179 NSSKMFYLCTS
+179 SSGNMFHLCTS

-198 SGNTNDA
+198 SGNANDA
-205 NYANYTTGYFT
+205 TYANYTNGYFT
-216 KYGTVDKG
+216 KYGTVVKE
-224 SYVVYSEA
+224 SYVIYSEA

-284 GPTKCYCWFND
+284 RPTKCYCWFSG

-314 NMGYM
+314 DMSEM
-319 FYNCSNLTSL
+319 FRGCTSLITL

-336 QRVSEMNSMFFGCS
+336 QKVHYMYNMFFECS
-350 KLTTIFV
+350 KLITIFV
-357 SADKFVVEN
+357 SDKFVVDN
-366 VTQSDNMFSFCDKLS
+366 VTESGDMFLLCNKLS
-381 GAISYDDQKTNKEYA
+381 GAISYDYQKTDKEYA

-433 RVADGIMTYEL
+433 RVADGITTYEL

-459 KVVTFEESF
+459 EVVTFEESF
-468 KDARPES
+468 KDARPKS

-626 KLTADIDMSTAC
+626 KLTADIDMSTAF

-700 RSAIKNVVFENVNVK
+700 RSAIKNVVFENVKVK

-726 YAYTFDIIGVTVN
+726 YADNFDIIGVTVN
-739 SGTIEAVSNRGGIIG
+739 SGTIEAAGIIGGIIG
-754 YAGNSNLKSCV
+754 DAGNSNLKSCV
-765 NRASVTGTGSGI
+765 NRASVTGTGTPT
-777 GGICGELNSTLVSQ
+777 GGICGSLSSTLVSQ
-791 CANYGNVKGYTQI
+791 CANYGDVKGYTQI

-809 KIYNNT
+809 KIYQNT

-823 GDIASSQYKA
+823 GDIASSTYIA

-859 MTSMG
+859 MTCNG
-864 EEATTKNAIY
+864 TETTTNKAIY
-874 EILDGGSVTGEC
+874 EILNGGSVTGEC
-886 TGYTANQLK
+886 TGYTAKQLK
-895 SGETVIQL
+895 SGETAIQL

-920 ENADAY
+920 ENADVY

-952 TESEIP
+952 NASDIP

-983 VGDFKWTDNQDKTN
+983 VGDFKWTDNDDKPN
-997 ATVAATFTCPVCQK
+997 ATVTATFTCSVCQK
-1011 VETPVVTAVKDT
+1011 VETPEVTAVKDT
-1023 ENSKPATCTEYG
+1023 ENSKPATCTENG

-1055 QTLTALGHDY
+1055 QTLTALGHDMPEA
-1065 SGTASINREK
+1065 ASLNSKRH
-1075 LIYEKNCKRCS
+1075 IYEKGCKRNGCG
-1086 EFLEYCATSDGKVVA
+1086 YVDYYATSDGNVVA

-1112 SALTLED
+1112 SALTLQD
-1119 ATPYDNQAVFTVT
+1119 ATAYDNQAVFTAT
-1132 DFKYTRTFSNTNWTT
+1132 NFIYNRTFSTTEWTT
-1147 WYVPFELPLTPE
+1147 WYVPFELELTKD
-1159 ICSKFAFSRINNVH
+1159 ICDKYDFSRINNVH
-1173 QYDTDNDG
+1173 QYDDNGDG
-1181 NADKTVVESF
+1181 NADRTVVESF
-1191 RQTEGVTLKANYPYL
+1191 RQNAGVKLKANYPYL
-1206 VKALSE
+1206 VSAKSE
-1212 SDLNMEL
+1212 GYYDMSLP
-1219 NLTDVKPALAEAKS
+1219 LTNVVPALAEEKS
-1233 IDCQSVD
+1233 IYCQSVD
-1240 YKYVFTGT
+1240 YKYTFTGT
-1248 YNEMGESGA
+1248 YNTKEGGV
-1257 TLYDPYTLYSDGT
+1257 TPTDPYTLTKDGN
-1270 WQHYRSLEPMRHYL
+1270 WQHFTSLKPMRNYMT
-1284 KIESRNA
+1284 IESLDA
-1291 TTSTTAFM
+1291 TVNLAAPM
-1299 RSILLSVIG
+1299 RILHSVIG
-1308 DEDATGIVK
+1308 EEGTTGVVK
-1317 IYDEERR
+1317 IYDEQRR
-1324 AKETYDLG
+1324 ASETYDLS
-1332 GRRIPAGSQR
+1332 GRRLPAGSKR
-1342 NGFYIENGKVI
+1342 GLVIENGKVVF
-1353 YKK
+1353 KK

>member
-1 MNKKITQLRWLAA
+1 
-14 TLLFV
+14 
-19 TAMVM
+19 MVK
-24 PTTAWAQT
+24 
-32 MYTVFDTETG
+32 D
-42 TLTFKYDNSKP
+42 
-53 ESTDTQKVY
+53 
-62 DVPTEYLAAINPG
+62 
-75 WNNNHASGITKVVF
+75 
-89 DASFANARPVY
+89 
-100 TKFWFYNCNNLSEIV
+100 
-115 GIQYLNTSKVTDM
+115 
-128 HNMFAACSSL
+128 
-138 TSLDLSGFDT
+138 
-148 GKVTDM
+148 
-154 EMMFSY
+154 
-160 CSKLKTIYVSDS
+160 
-172 FTTENVT
+172 
-179 NSSKMFYLCTS
+179 
-190 LSGACSYN
+190 
-198 SGNTNDA
+198 
-205 NYANYTTGYFT
+205 
-216 KYGTVDKG
+216 

-260 EPEWISDHASD
+260 EPKWISDHASD

-284 GPTKCYCWFND
+284 GPTNCYCWFND

-357 SADKFVVEN
+357 SNKFVVEN

-381 GAISYDDQKTNKEYA
+381 GAISYDYQKTNKEYA

-404 NIADKDYFMHHAV
+404 NIADKGNFMHHAV

-433 RVADGIMTYEL
+433 RVADGITTYEL

-521 DTRKVTDMSAMFSG
+521 DTRKVIDMSAMFSG

-611 WFRNHVNEGN
+611 WFRNHVNEDN

-809 KIYNNT
+809 EISKNT

-823 GDIASSQYKA
+823 GDIASSHYKA

-920 ENADAY
+920 ENADVY

-983 VGDFKWTDNQDKTN
+983 VGDFKWTDDQDKTN

-1023 ENSKPATCTEYG
+1023 ENSKPATCTEDG

-1043 SINGNTFTDTYT
+1043 SFAGNTLTDIHT
-1055 QTLTALGHDY
+1055 QTLTALGHDMTGDV
-1065 SGTASINREK
+1065 SLNTTKN
-1075 LIYEKNCKRCS
+1075 IYQNGCKREGCD
-1086 EFLEYCATSDGKVVA
+1086 YIGYYATSDGRVVA
-1101 TENTEGDGFTA
+1101 TKNTEGDGFTA
-1112 SALTLED
+1112 SALTLQD
-1119 ATPYDNQAVFTVT
+1119 ATKYDNQAVFTAT
-1132 DFKYTRTFSNTNWTT
+1132 AFTYNRTFTSTGWTT
-1147 WYVPFELPLTPE
+1147 WYVPFELELTKD
-1159 ICSKFAFSRINNVH
+1159 ICDKYDFSRINNVH
-1173 QYDTDNDG
+1173 QYDDNGDG
-1181 NADKTVVESF
+1181 NADRTVVESF
-1191 RQTEGVTLKANYPYL
+1191 RQNAGVKLKANYPYL
-1206 VKALSE
+1206 VRAKSE
-1212 SDLNMEL
+1212 GYYEMSLP
-1219 NLTDVKPALAEAKS
+1219 LTNVVPALAETNS

-1240 YKYVFTGT
+1240 YKYTFTGT
-1248 YNEMGESGA
+1248 YAGMDDSGS
-1257 TLYDPYTLYSDGT
+1257 DKYTLCEGNQ
-1270 WQHYRSLEPMRHYL
+1270 WLHFYRLSPMRHYL
-1284 KIESRNA
+1284 TIESRNVSSP
-1291 TTSTTAFM
+1291 STAPM
-1299 RSILLSVIG
+1299 RSIMLSIVG
-1308 DEDATGIVK
+1308 DEDTTGIVK
-1317 IYDEERR
+1317 LYDEER
-1324 AKETYDLG
+1324 KSSETYDLS
-1332 GRRIPAGSQR
+1332 GRRLPAGSKPR
-1342 NGFYIENGKVI
+1342 GLIIENGKVTF
-1353 YKK
+1353 KK

>member
-1 MNKKITQLRWLAA
+1 MNKKITQLRWLV
-14 TLLFV
+14 TMLLLV

-53 ESTDTQKVY
+53 ESTDTQMVY
-62 DVPTEYLAAINPG
+62 DVPTEDPAAINPG

-154 EMMFSY
+154 GMMFSY

-172 FTTENVT
+172 FTTVNV
-179 NSSKMFYLCTS
+179 NSSGNMFYLCTS

-260 EPEWISDHASD
+260 EPKWISDHASD

-284 GPTKCYCWFND
+284 GPTNCYCWFND

-357 SADKFVVEN
+357 SNKFVVEN

-381 GAISYDDQKTNKEYA
+381 GAISYDYQKTNKEYA

-433 RVADGIMTYEL
+433 RVADGITTYEL

-475 CHAWLKGLSSLSA
+475 CHAWLKGLSLLSA

-626 KLTADIDMSTAC
+626 KLTANIDMSTAC
-638 HPAGDGVEELSW
+638 HPAGNGVEELSW
-650 TPISDENKNINWRGF
+650 TPISDENKKINWRGF

-739 SGTIEAVSNRGGIIG
+739 SGTIEAVSNIGGIIG
-754 YAGNSNLKSCV
+754 NAGNSNLKSCV

-809 KIYNNT
+809 KIYQNT

-823 GDIASSQYKA
+823 GDIASSPYIA

-874 EILDGGSVTGEC
+874 KILDGGSVTGEC

-920 ENADAY
+920 ENADVY
-926 PVLTNTGSNTVY
+926 PVLTYTGSNTVY

-983 VGDFKWTDNQDKTN
+983 QGKFTWADNDDKTN
-997 ATVAATFTCPVCQK
+997 ATVTATFTCSVCRK
-1011 VETPVVTAVKDT
+1011 VVEPELTVVHDDNKTNTAA
-1023 ENSKPATCTEYG
+1023 NCT
-1035 SNIYTASH
+1035 TAGYNYYKTSY
-1043 SINGNTFTDTYT
+1043 SFAGNTITDTYT
-1055 QTLTALGHDY
+1055 QTLKALGHDMTGEV
-1065 SGTASINREK
+1065 SLNSDK
-1075 LIYEKNCKRCS
+1075 QIYQKGCKREGCDHTD
-1086 EFLEYCATSDGKVVA
+1086 YYATSAGSVVA
-1101 TENTEGDGFTA
+1101 NETSGGFVA
-1112 SALTLED
+1112 DALTLED
-1119 ATPYDNQAVFTVT
+1119 AKTYDNQAVFTAT
-1132 DFKYTRTFSNTNWTT
+1132 DFTYTRTFSNNNWTT
-1147 WYVPFELPLTPE
+1147 WYVPFELTLTEE

-1206 VKALSE
+1206 VKALNE

-1219 NLTDVKPALAEAKS
+1219 SLTNVQPALAEEKS

-1248 YNEMGESGA
+1248 YNGKGESGA
-1257 TLYDPYTLYSDGT
+1257 TLYDPYTLYTDGT
-1270 WQHYRSLEPMRHYL
+1270 WQHYYSLKPMRHYL
-1284 KIESRNA
+1284 TISSRNA
-1291 TTSTTAFM
+1291 TTSAAAFM
-1299 RSILLSVIG
+1299 RSILLSVVG
-1308 DEDATGIVK
+1308 DENATGIVK